1 MEPAEH
7 RLLVLQPQPPAV
19 WSRLERVLA
28 DQGEPPVSMTRDA
41 DRLTF
46 TCQTGDFMLRA
57 RVADALMSVCDH
69 DAWTR
74 TFQPLD

>member
-7 RLLVLQPQPPAV
+7 RLLVLQPQPQAV
-19 WSRLERVLA
+19 WNHLQRVLA
-28 DQGEPPVSMTRDA
+28 DQGEPVVSMAREA
-41 DRLTF
+41 DTLTF
-46 TCQTGDFMLRA
+46 TAQTGDFMLRA

-69 DAWTR
+69 GAWTR